1 MLLAVED
8 PLSEAVARK
17 VFATVAPRSPITLCI
32 GLKGKSY
39 LEKKAE
45 NLNKAAKG
53 SPVFLLTDLDDL
65 RSCPADLIS
74 SWLRGPRNPGLFF
87 RVAVVTV
94 ESWLMADRE
103 AFAKFLAIPETRIP
117 LNTDALPRP
126 KEFLVS
132 LARLS
137 SSSRLREDLVPAQ
150 GATSKVGPGYNLQ
163 LTSFVAGIWNP
174 ESAASVS
181 ESLRRTLS
189 RLRELS

>member
-17 VFATVAPRSPITLCI
+17 VFATVAPRPISLCI

-65 RSCPADLIS
+65 RSCPADLIR
-74 SWLRGPRNPGLFF
+74 SWLKGPRNPSLFF
-87 RVAVVTV
+87 RVAVVAV

-103 AFAKFLAIPETRIP
+103 AFAKFLSIPETRIP
-117 LNTDALPRP
+117 FDTDALPRP
-126 KEFLVS
+126 KDFLVS

-137 SSSRLREDLVPAQ
+137 SSSRLREDLVPAP

-163 LTSFVAGIWNP
+163 LTSFVARIWNP
-174 ESAASVS
+174 EAAASVS
-181 ESLRRTLS
+181 ESLRRTLN
-189 RLRELS
+189 RLRDLP